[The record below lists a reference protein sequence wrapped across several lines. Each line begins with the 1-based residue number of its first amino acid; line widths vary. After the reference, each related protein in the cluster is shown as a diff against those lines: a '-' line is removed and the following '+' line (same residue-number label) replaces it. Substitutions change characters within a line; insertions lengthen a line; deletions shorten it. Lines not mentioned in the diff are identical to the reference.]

1 MPDQPSPVD
10 ELKAFREM
18 LVEKRRQLVRGAL
31 RTRDEAPLVSDEE
44 AAEAVT
50 VQEQIEAVGRAIE
63 DEQSSGEVIL
73 ARSPS
78 AQILNPSALTSLGA
92 MCRAPPPRV
101 PDPSSA

>member
-31 RTRDEAPLVSDEE
+31 RTRNEAPLVSDEE

-50 VQEQIEAVGRAIE
+50 VQEQIEAVDRAIE
-63 DEQSSGEVIL
+63 DEQSSGE
-73 ARSPS
+73 SFWDKDP
-78 AQILNPSALTSLGA
+78 
-92 MCRAPPPRV
+92 AP
-101 PDPSSA
+101 